1 MNPAAAGGMS
11 RLNLDGRTVIGGR
24 YRIVAPLGR
33 GGMGRVFLAED
44 LRLGRKRRAVKFAWP
59 LPWESGEFV
68 REARMLCELR
78 HPLLPEIVD
87 YFPPADGRPACIVM
101 EYVEG
106 ETLAERFVRCGR
118 RLPFRRV
125 LRWLAQLADVL
136 AYLHARQPPVVF
148 RDLKPSNI
156 VIDAADRAV
165 LVDFGI
171 ARKDL
176 PEKPS
181 DTVSFGTPG
190 FAAPEQLRGGP
201 SGPKADLYAF
211 GALAYYLLSGG
222 EQARR
227 RGAGW
232 KDRLRAAGAPEPF
245 VVLLERLLADDP
257 ADRPAGAEEVR
268 ATLED
273 LAAASGEAPHPD
285 AEPPE
290 SGGPRIVAVLP
301 AYPGAGATFAVFS
314 LSAALSRRGWTHA
327 VSECPG
333 AWPEHYELLHGARR
347 MPRRAVFAPPDGRG
361 PAGPAWRKGCAA
373 YFPLPPDV
381 PPVQDPQPAFFLWLR
396 RLDVPLVLLDG
407 SGACDAPARAARL
420 AEAADE
426 LVIVADCA
434 PSKWNESRRDALRAA
449 VVYALEKG
457 IPVHWVGNRDQ
468 PFDSRRNW
476 LELFPVPPAVLLPQF
491 PPADAADAVW
501 KGTAVPEAPSHAE
514 AMERAWRVLLDR
526 WTGLFRPKDAPGA
539 FSMVQ

>member
-1 MNPAAAGGMS
+1 MNTDGG
-11 RLNLDGRTVIGGR
+11 TVIGGR
-24 YRIVAPLGR
+24 YRIVAPLGG

-44 LRLGRKRRAVKFAWP
+44 LRLGRKKRAVKFAWP
-59 LPWESGEFV
+59 LPGESGEFV

-87 YFPPADGRPACIVM
+87 YFPPDGGLPACIVM
-101 EYVEG
+101 EYIEG
-106 ETLAERFVRCGR
+106 ETLSERFVRCGR

-125 LRWLAQLADVL
+125 LRWLVQLADVL
-136 AYLHARQPPVVF
+136 AYLHAQRPPVVF

-176 PEKPS
+176 AEKPS

-232 KDRLRAAGAPEPF
+232 RDRLLMAGAPDPF
-245 VVLLERLLADDP
+245 VLLLERLLADNP

-268 ATLED
+268 AVLED
-273 LAAASGEAPHPD
+273 LAAASGEALPD
-285 AEPPE
+285 AEPPA
-290 SGGPRIVAVLP
+290 SGGARIVAVLP

-314 LSAALSRRGWTHA
+314 LSAALSRRGWSHA
-327 VSECPG
+327 VAECPG

-361 PAGPAWRKGCAA
+361 PAGPAWRNGCAA
-373 YFPLPPDV
+373 YFPLPPDA
-381 PPVQDPQPAFFLWLR
+381 PPVPEPPQPFFHWLR
-396 RLDVPLVLLDG
+396 RIDMPVVLLDG
-407 SGACDAPARAARL
+407 SGGSGADGASSRAARL

-426 LVIVADCA
+426 IMIVADCT
-434 PSKWNESRRDALRAA
+434 PSKWNERRRDALRDA
-449 VVYALEKG
+449 VGIALERG

-468 PFDSRRNW
+468 PFASRRNW

-491 PPADAADAVW
+491 PPADAAEAVW
-501 KGTAVPEAPSHAE
+501 KGTAVPAAPSHAE
-514 AMERAWRVLLDR
+514 AMEQAWRVLMDR
-526 WTGLFRPKDAPGA
+526 WTSLFRPEDAPGA